1 MDVPTYSNL
10 NAELMATKIGLKP
23 KHIPMLV
30 GSFIDESQK
39 ILTALKT
46 AIETMDFD
54 AIQMQAHSIKGS
66 SGNLKF
72 DELYEMAK
80 SMELAAKDK
89 DVTYAYNDVFKV
101 MADSIASISLA

>member
-10 NAELMATKIGLKP
+10 NAELLATKIGLKP

-30 GSFIDESQK
+30 GSFIDESHK
-39 ILTALKT
+39 ILEALRV
-46 AIETMDFD
+46 AIESMDFD
-54 AIQMQAHSIKGS
+54 AIAMQAHSIKGS

-72 DELYEMAK
+72 DELYEISK

-89 DVTYAYNDVFKV
+89 DVTFAYSETFKV
-101 MADSIASISLA
+101 MAESVASISLA